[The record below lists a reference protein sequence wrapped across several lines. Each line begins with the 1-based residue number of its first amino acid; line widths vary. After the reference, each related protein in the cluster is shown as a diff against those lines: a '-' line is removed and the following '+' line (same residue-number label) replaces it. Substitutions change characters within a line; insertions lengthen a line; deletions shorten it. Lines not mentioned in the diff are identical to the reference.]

1 MMTNFDPKAA
11 TEQLL
16 AGIASAG
23 SEKDMAISARK
34 ASWKAAQLQPINLI
48 AMAARDSEAHAY
60 KEDRPPKRRRVI
72 KKRVFHIIG
81 SPTAP
86 RRRGK

>member
-1 MMTNFDPKAA
+1 MMMNFDPKEA

-23 SEKDMAISARK
+23 SEQDMAISARK

-48 AMAARDSEAHAY
+48 SC
-60 KEDRPPKRRRVI
+60 
-72 KKRVFHIIG
+72 
-81 SPTAP
+81 
-86 RRRGK
+86 